1 LSSLRAADKHNQK
14 DYSLALEVYET
25 QSADKP
31 HDVSTA
37 KASDGNMYVISCAD
51 RSGASRFRAAV
62 KTLEGE
68 KDAATAATVPD
79 CGGLTLIPG
88 VVYRARWQKGSLKI
102 LHCSWVWFGTWSE
115 EWFNVGIKGR
125 WDGSNLLHIEN
136 PDVAHREPKAKKK
149 ATPFSGL
156 KGRVQGKI
164 EVGRA
169 NCPSRRKELRH
180 SPASTAV
187 DVFLRWTF
195 LTSMTRVTTKMRET
209 ITFTVSLPPAMA
221 EQVEPPTAAETRAYR
236 RGMTAYKRGNYVTL
250 EGYLDGMDRRPRRAS
265 KK

>member
-1 LSSLRAADKHNQK
+1 MLQYGALKQASARTGAIAMLLATAFVFAEGADKHNQK

-79 CGGLTLIPG
+79 CGGLTLVPR

-102 LHCSWVWFGTWSE
+102 L
-115 EWFNVGIKGR
+115 
-125 WDGSNLLHIEN
+125 
-136 PDVAHREPKAKKK
+136 
-149 ATPFSGL
+149 
-156 KGRVQGKI
+156 VQGPGQDAEAK
-164 EVGRA
+164 A
-169 NCPSRRKELRH
+169 
-180 SPASTAV
+180 
-187 DVFLRWTF
+187 
-195 LTSMTRVTTKMRET
+195 REA
-209 ITFTVSLPPAMA
+209 TFTVIRAQKMTTQERQDCKACVLVK
-221 EQVEPPTAAETRAYR
+221 EQ
-236 RGMTAYKRGNYVTL
+236 
-250 EGYLDGMDRRPRRAS
+250 
-265 KK
+265 

>member
-1 LSSLRAADKHNQK
+1 MQCSWQRPLSSLRAADKHNQK

-79 CGGLTLIPG
+79 CGGLTLVPG

-102 LHCSWVWFGTWSE
+102 L
-115 EWFNVGIKGR
+115 
-125 WDGSNLLHIEN
+125 
-136 PDVAHREPKAKKK
+136 
-149 ATPFSGL
+149 
-156 KGRVQGKI
+156 VQGPEQDAEAKT
-164 EVGRA
+164 
-169 NCPSRRKELRH
+169 KE
-180 SPASTAV
+180 A
-187 DVFLRWTF
+187 
-195 LTSMTRVTTKMRET
+195 
-209 ITFTVSLPPAMA
+209 TFTVIRAQKMTTQERHDCKACVLVK
-221 EQVEPPTAAETRAYR
+221 EQ
-236 RGMTAYKRGNYVTL
+236 
-250 EGYLDGMDRRPRRAS
+250 
-265 KK
+265 